1 MVTPR
6 SDHLRMP
13 RSRFLIAGV
22 LMLVAACGQESD
34 PGGRAGPP
42 YLAIINKLDTPAG
55 IDPGAQYTFH
65 VTEISGTTGIDTVIR
80 AAPTD
85 TIILS
90 VVPATYRIT
99 ADSLPSNC
107 LIRDGMEQFVLVP
120 EGANTAVAR
129 FQVICSSPLVVE
141 TGTDGA
147 GADTQYYVRLRGAG
161 IAERFLVIGGSDTLR
176 VDSLPGGSYE
186 VELGAIAP
194 NCDVT
199 SDGRELRRIALPAQ
213 GGGRVS
219 FRIRCSDPA
228 RRPSV
233 VRFESGTQDGGFGF
247 YFIAAD
253 PDRDIERYTYDVTDC
268 AGTSLLPRGARTR
281 RGLSSGR
288 TSRADTATVIGAF
301 ELGLSPGTTPMCAS
315 LRVEDEEGNTTSWI
329 DRRLGVAP
337 GGAPPVFVS
346 AGLGFQGTSAITVS
360 VAVADLDN
368 DFVGLFPMA
377 RLSDGALGPP
387 DGQPDVGS
395 FNAAGYL
402 EPPLPNVPLGN
413 GRPGLADYH
422 AIILYGID
430 LRGNVTRR
438 ELPIF

>member
-1 MVTPR
+1 
-6 SDHLRMP
+6 MP
-13 RSRFLIAGV
+13 RLRFLLPGV
-22 LMLVAACGQESD
+22 VGILAACGQESG
-34 PGGRAGPP
+34 PSARAGPP
-42 YLAIINKLDTPAG
+42 YLAIINKLDVPAG
-55 IDPGAQYTFH
+55 IAPGASYTFQ
-65 VTEISGTTGIDTVIR
+65 VTELSGTTGIDTTIT
-80 AAPTD
+80 ASPTD

-90 VVPATYRIT
+90 VVPATYRVT
-99 ADSLPSNC
+99 VDSLPHNC
-107 LIRDGMEQFVLVP
+107 LMRDGIEQVILVP

-147 GADTQYYVRLRGAG
+147 GADNQYYVRVAGAG
-161 IAERFLVIGGSDTLR
+161 ITERFLVIGGNDTLR
-176 VDSLPGGSYE
+176 VDSLPAGMYD
-186 VELGAIAP
+186 VELGAIGP

-199 SDGRELRRIALPAQ
+199 SDGREYRRLELSAQ
-213 GGGRVS
+213 GGARVS

-228 RRPSV
+228 KRPV
-233 VRFESGTQDGGFGF
+233 IRRFESGTQDGGFAF
-247 YFIAAD
+247 YVIATD

-268 AGTSLLPRGARTR
+268 AGTSLIPRGARTR

-288 TSRADTATVIGAF
+288 TARGDSITVIGAF
-301 ELGLSPGTTPMCAS
+301 ELGILPGATPMCAS
-315 LRVEDEEGNTTSWI
+315 LRVEDEQGNTTSWI
-329 DRRLGVAP
+329 DRRLDAAP
-337 GGAPPVFVS
+337 GGAAPVFVS
-346 AGLGFQGTSAITVS
+346 AGLGFQGTSAIVVS

-387 DGQPDVGS
+387 DGQPDIGA

-402 EPPLPNVPLGN
+402 APPLPNVPLGN

-438 ELPIF
+438 ELPTF

>member
-13 RSRFLIAGV
+13 RSRFLIASV

-42 YLAIINKLDTPAG
+42 YLAIVNKLDIPAG
-55 IDPGAQYTFH
+55 ITAGARYTFQ
-65 VTEISGTTGIDTVIR
+65 VTEISGTTGIDTTIR

-99 ADSLPSNC
+99 VDSLPTNC
-107 LIRDGMEQFVLVP
+107 SMRDGPEQFVLVP

-129 FQVICSSPLVVE
+129 FQVICSSPLVIE

-147 GADTQYYVRLRGAG
+147 GADDQYYVRLSGGG
-161 IAERFLVIGGSDTLR
+161 IAERFLIIGGNDTLR
-176 VDSLPGGSYE
+176 VDSLPGGAYE

-199 SDGRELRRIALPAQ
+199 SDGRERRRLELAAQ
-213 GGGRVS
+213 GGARVS
-219 FRIRCSDPA
+219 FRVRCSDPA

-233 VRFESGTQDGGFGF
+233 VRYESGMQDGGFAF
-247 YFIAAD
+247 YVIGAD

-268 AGTSLLPRGARTR
+268 DGNSLIPRGPRTR

-288 TSRADTATVIGAF
+288 TSRADTLTVIGAF
-301 ELGLSPGTTPMCAS
+301 ELGISAGTTPMCAS
-315 LRVEDEEGNTTSWI
+315 LRLEDEQGNTTSWI
-329 DRRLGVAP
+329 DRRLGLSP
-337 GGAPPVFVS
+337 GGAAPVFVS
-346 AGLGFQGTSAITVS
+346 AGLGFVGTSLIQVS
-360 VAVADLDN
+360 VAVADLDD
-368 DFVGLFPMA
+368 DFVGLFPLA
-377 RLSDGALGPP
+377 RLSDGALGAP
-387 DGQPDVGS
+387 DGQPDIGA

-402 EPPLPNVPLGN
+402 APPLPDVPLGN